1 MQTVQGQN
9 KIRIAACCALQQC
22 RGLPEMATCSKD
34 WVIVGRQHH
43 CGASMN
49 DRGWGDALELAP
61 PIEKHG
67 AAHASVDMLAG
78 AG

>member
-1 MQTVQGQN
+1 MQTVQGQHE
-9 KIRIAACCALQQC
+9 IRIAACCALQQC
-22 RGLPEMATCSKD
+22 RDLPEMATCSKD
-34 WVIVGRQHH
+34 WVIVGRQHQ

-49 DRGWGDALELAP
+49 DRGWADALDAAP
-61 PIEKHG
+61 PVEKHG